1 MVTYCEMNRKYNIIV
16 IFVCATLFLSGCA
29 LLKLPGQVIVVAGK
43 IVVVTLQTTG
53 KLITTTGKVITTVVK
68 IPGGRKV
75 IKLTKVGN
83 ALFANVVLNK
93 KVKAQLILDTG
104 CTHTQISSKIAR
116 KLKIKK
122 NKGEKVLCELANG
135 QKVRGRAVNIKEI
148 KVGKV
153 KAHNARVI
161 ILDSEISG
169 ESDGLLGM
177 SFLNNFVFKID
188 AEKGEL
194 TLEKRK
200 SK

>member
-1 MVTYCEMNRKYNIIV
+1 MITYCEMNKKYNIVV

-29 LLKLPGQVIVVAGK
+29 LLKLPGQIIVTAGK

-53 KLITTTGKVITTVVK
+53 KLITTTGKIVTTVVK

-83 ALFANVVLNK
+83 NLFANVVLNK
-93 KVKAQLILDTG
+93 KVKAKLILDTG
-104 CTHTQISSKIAR
+104 CTHTQISAKIAR

-153 KAHNARVI
+153 KAYNVRVI
-161 ILDSEISG
+161 ILDREMSG

-194 TLEKRK
+194 TLGKRK

>member
-1 MVTYCEMNRKYNIIV
+1 MNRKYNIIA
-16 IFVCATLFLSGCA
+16 IFICVTLFLGGCA
-29 LLKLPGQVIVVAGK
+29 ILKLPGQIIVTAGK

-53 KLITTTGKVITTVVK
+53 KLITTTGKIITTVVK
-68 IPGGRKV
+68 IPVGRKV
-75 IKLTKVGN
+75 IKLTKAGN
-83 ALFANVVLNK
+83 TLFANVVLNK
-93 KVKAQLILDTG
+93 KVKTQLILDTG
-104 CTHTQISSKIAR
+104 CTHTQISTKIAK

-153 KAHNARVI
+153 KAYNVRVI
-161 ILDSEISG
+161 ILDKEISG

-177 SFLNNFVFKID
+177 SFLNNFIFKID

-194 TLEKRK
+194 ILEKRK

>member
-1 MVTYCEMNRKYNIIV
+1 MVTYCEMNKKYNIIA

-29 LLKLPGQVIVVAGK
+29 LLKFTGQVIVVAGK

-53 KLITTTGKVITTVVK
+53 KLITTTGKIITTAVK

-75 IKLTKVGN
+75 VKLTKIGN
-83 ALFANVVLNK
+83 ILLIDVVLNK
-93 KVKAQLILDTG
+93 KVKAQLVLDTG
-104 CTHTQISSKIAR
+104 CTHTQISAKIAR

-153 KAHNARVI
+153 KAYNVRVI
-161 ILDSEISG
+161 IFDREISG

-188 AEKGEL
+188 AVKGEL

>member
-1 MVTYCEMNRKYNIIV
+1 MVTYCEMNKKYNIIA

-29 LLKLPGQVIVVAGK
+29 LLKFTGQVIVVAGK

-53 KLITTTGKVITTVVK
+53 KLITTTGKVIATVVK

-75 IKLTKVGN
+75 IKLTNVGN

-104 CTHTQISSKIAR
+104 CTHTQISAKIAR

-153 KAHNARVI
+153 KAYNVRVI
-161 ILDSEISG
+161 ILDREISG

-188 AEKGEL
+188 AVKGEL
-194 TLEKRK
+194 DRK
-200 SK
+200 SVV

>member
-1 MVTYCEMNRKYNIIV
+1 MNRKYNIVV
-16 IFVCATLFLSGCA
+16 IFVCITLFLSGCA
-29 LLKLPGQVIVVAGK
+29 LLKLPGQAIIVAGK

-53 KLITTTGKVITTVVK
+53 KLITTTGKIVTTVVK

-104 CTHTQISSKIAR
+104 CTHTQISAKIAR

-153 KAHNARVI
+153 KAYNVRVI

-177 SFLNNFVFKID
+177 SFLNNFIFEID

-194 TLEKRK
+194 ILEKRK
-200 SK
+200 KSK

>member
-1 MVTYCEMNRKYNIIV
+1 MVTYCEMNKRDNIIA
-16 IFVCATLFLSGCA
+16 IFVCAMLFLSGCA
-29 LLKLPGQVIVVAGK
+29 LLKLPGQAIIVAGK

-53 KLITTTGKVITTVVK
+53 KLITTTGKIITTVVK

-104 CTHTQISSKIAR
+104 CTHTQISSKTAR

-135 QKVRGRAVNIKEI
+135 QKVKGRAVNIKEI

-153 KAHNARVI
+153 KAYNVRVI
-161 ILDSEISG
+161 ILDREISG

>member
-1 MVTYCEMNRKYNIIV
+1 MMNKKYNIIA

-29 LLKLPGQVIVVAGK
+29 ILKLPGQVIVTAGK

-53 KLITTTGKVITTVVK
+53 KLITTTGKIIATVVK

-75 IKLTKVGN
+75 VKLTKVGN
-83 ALFANVVLNK
+83 VLFANVILNK
-93 KVKAQLILDTG
+93 KVKAQLVLDTG
-104 CTHTQISSKIAR
+104 CTHTQISAKIAK

-135 QKVRGRAVNIKEI
+135 QKVKGRAVNIKEI

-153 KAHNARVI
+153 KAYNVRII
-161 ILDSEISG
+161 ILDREISG

-177 SFLNNFVFKID
+177 SFLNNFIFKID

>member
-1 MVTYCEMNRKYNIIV
+1 MVTYCEMNRKYNIIA

-29 LLKLPGQVIVVAGK
+29 LLKLPGQAIIVAGK

-83 ALFANVVLNK
+83 AMFANVVINK

-104 CTHTQISSKIAR
+104 CTHTQISAKIAR

-135 QKVRGRAVNIKEI
+135 QKVKGRAVNIKEI

-153 KAHNARVI
+153 KAYNVRVI
-161 ILDSEISG
+161 ILDREISG